1 MTDYVKPKVL
11 VSKCVG
17 FDSCRYN
24 GGIISSE
31 VVDTLQDYVD
41 FVPVCPEVEIGL
53 GVPRKALR
61 LVEKDGE
68 ARLIQTENRKDC
80 TEEMNQYSEELF
92 SEIGEIDGAILKNR
106 SPSCGTTDVKVYA
119 DLDKSGVIDKSS
131 GIFGGAV
138 QGRYPFKPVEN
149 EGRLRNFRIREN
161 FYTSLFALSRFRNR
175 VEGKGSID
183 DLTDFQAKH
192 KFLLMAYDQDK
203 MRELGRIAANPA
215 EKEIERV
222 IQNYGELLSEVL
234 SENPSPGSHVNTLQ
248 HAYGYFS
255 DELGSQEKSLFD
267 DYIEDYRAGKA
278 PLSTIISMVRSWIA
292 RFDREYL
299 EKQRYFD
306 PYPPELMD
314 ISDSGK
320 GRDL

>member
-11 VSKCVG
+11 VSKCIG
-17 FDSCRYN
+17 FDSCRFN

-31 VVDTLQDYVD
+31 VVDTLQGHVD

-53 GVPRKALR
+53 GAPRNALR
-61 LVEKDGE
+61 LVEKDGK
-68 ARLIQTENRKDC
+68 ARLIQTKTWKDY
-80 TEEMNQYSEELF
+80 TEEMKSYARDLF
-92 SEIGEIDGAILKNR
+92 SELGQIDGAILKNR

-119 DLDKSGVIDKSS
+119 DLDKSGVIEKAP

-138 QGRYPFKPVEN
+138 RCRYPFKPVEN
-149 EGRLRNFRIREN
+149 EGRLRNFQIREN
-161 FYTSLFALSRFRNR
+161 FYTNLFAIARFRQR
-175 VEGKGSID
+175 VEGEGSIS
-183 DLTDFQAKH
+183 DLTDFQAEH

-203 MRELGRIAANPA
+203 MRELGRIAANPD
-215 EKEIERV
+215 EKEIEEV
-222 IQNYGELLSEVL
+222 IQEYRKLLSKVL
-234 SENPSPGSHVNTLQ
+234 SENSSPGSHVNTLQ

-255 DELGSQEKSLFD
+255 EKLGNQEKSLYS
-267 DYIEDYRAGKA
+267 DYIEDYREGKV

-299 EKQRYFD
+299 EGQRYFD
-306 PYPPELMD
+306 PYPRELMN